1 MITLFTFVHTNKK
14 TVMKKLGIVILAV
27 LSLTACQQQKIGF
40 VDNGVLV
47 NDYQERLDIEAKL
60 KVKIDAFKSRTD
72 SLRSAFELE
81 IKEAELRARKM
92 SQSNIQKLSQ
102 ELQQKEQVLSQRVQ
116 FEQQQ
121 IAQESQTL
129 NDSLITKVKN
139 FVRAYGE
146 SNNYTYILGSNEAGS
161 VMYGE
166 ESSDLTQEILK
177 ALNENYTKD

>member
-1 MITLFTFVHTNKK
+1 
-14 TVMKKLGIVILAV
+14 MKKLGIAILAV

-102 ELQQKEQVLSQRVQ
+102 ELQQKEQVLSQR
-116 FEQQQ
+116 F
-121 IAQESQTL
+121 
-129 NDSLITKVKN
+129 
-139 FVRAYGE
+139 
-146 SNNYTYILGSNEAGS
+146 
-161 VMYGE
+161 
-166 ESSDLTQEILK
+166 
-177 ALNENYTKD
+177 